1 MSVGVVAHKDSSFY
15 VWGLNDSDGLASRE
29 ALYVKRSGLDRR
41 YAGSSLLEMPGSR
54 KSSR

>member
-1 MSVGVVAHKDSSFY
+1 M
-15 VWGLNDSDGLASRE
+15 WGLNDSDGLASRE